1 MIARLKGILI
11 DSSFNQVII
20 DVNGVGYLVFIPV
33 STFDTLPL
41 PGHEVTLLIDTL
53 VREDAINLYGF
64 ATKAEKVLFEQLMT
78 VNGVGA
84 KLALAILSSMS
95 TATFC
100 TAIMSGDIV
109 TMKTIPGVGKK
120 TAERLALEMR
130 DKIDKLA
137 IAANGSELAVAGA
150 PNVPEKLR
158 ETVND
163 AIRALEGLGYKRD
176 RITKILNDLASN
188 LDEAEFTL
196 ENLIRNS
203 LRILN
208 S

>member
-1 MIARLKGILI
+1 MIARLKGILV
-11 DSSFNQVII
+11 DSDFNQVII

-33 STFDTLPL
+33 STFDKLPL
-41 PGHEVTLLIDTL
+41 PGHEVTLLINTQ

-64 ATKAEKVLFEQLMT
+64 ATSGEKVLFEQLMT

-84 KLALAILSSMS
+84 KLALAILSSMP
-95 TATFC
+95 TAAFC
-100 TAIMSGDIV
+100 SAIISGNIDA
-109 TMKTIPGVGKK
+109 MKKIPGVGKK
-120 TAERLALEMR
+120 TAERLLLEMR
-130 DKIDKLA
+130 DKIDKLSLA
-137 IAANGSELAVAGA
+137 AGPVPNSAAAN
-150 PNVPEKLR
+150 VPDTLR

-176 RITKILNDLASN
+176 RITGVLNEYIGSA
-188 LDEAEFTL
+188 DESECTL
-196 ENLIRNS
+196 ENLIRNA